1 MFRPI
6 ACTCSLYLA
15 IQLFSCK
22 YVTIKLSCS
31 ISNKK
36 VTYQLNS
43 VLRSPRRDMQRKKL
57 SCAHEIASLSRDA
70 ISFPRDAIMLPR
82 AHKIKK
88 FFCMSLR
95 GLRTV
100 STGFTGSY
108 QGHRPPGIADRE
120 FPGIHHSEIPSRNS
134 REF

>member
-43 VLRSPRRDMQRKKL
+43 VLRSPRRDMQRKKIIL
-57 SCAHEIASLSRDA
+57 CARDSISITRCYLVPTRCYHATSCAQDK
-70 ISFPRDAIMLPR
+70 
-82 AHKIKK
+82 KI
-88 FFCMSLR
+88 FLH
-95 GLRTV
+95 V
-100 STGFTGSY
+100 
-108 QGHRPPGIADRE
+108 
-120 FPGIHHSEIPSRNS
+120 PSRAPYSLNRIYRKLPES
-134 REF
+134 PATGNCRSGISGNPPF